1 MPRLSLRNRNELKRR
16 RTKTKPLLS
25 TSAKRTRLNM
35 RNNKKPKESEKK
47 KRGKSNVCES
57 SKKRQLTDRL
67 RSMLYEPREHSRR
80 VRDKPEKEKSLNR
93 PRGKESK
100 LTSKRLDKSNSLK
113 KHLPSQNRL
122 V

>member
-1 MPRLSLRNRNELKRR
+1 MRLLPNINAKRIKLNSRLSKRLKG
-16 RTKTKPLLS
+16 L
-25 TSAKRTRLNM
+25 
-35 RNNKKPKESEKK
+35 EKK

-67 RSMLYEPREHSRR
+67 KSMLFELRERSRR
-80 VRDKPEKEKSLNR
+80 AKDKPEKEKSLNR

-113 KHLPSQNRL
+113 RHLPSQNRL

>member
-1 MPRLSLRNRNELKRR
+1 MLRLSLRNRNVLKRR
-16 RTKTKPLLS
+16 RTKTWRLLS

-35 RNNKKPKESEKK
+35 RNNKKPKELEKK

-57 SKKRQLTDRL
+57 SKKRQLTDKL
-67 RSMLYEPREHSRR
+67 RSMLCELRELSRR
-80 VRDKPEKEKSLNR
+80 ARDKPEKEKSLNR

-113 KHLPSQNRL
+113 RHLPLLNRH